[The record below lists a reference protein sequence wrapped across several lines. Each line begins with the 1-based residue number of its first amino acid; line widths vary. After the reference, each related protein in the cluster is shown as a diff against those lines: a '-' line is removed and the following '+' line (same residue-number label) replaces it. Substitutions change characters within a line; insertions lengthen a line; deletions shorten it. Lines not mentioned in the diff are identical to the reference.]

1 MIDDDDLC
9 PRCGGAI
16 DMMVPAELGC
26 HCLPTELGDHPHREA
41 APTPLP
47 ERPRNLLELFKL
59 HGNGASP
66 PPIGPPPFP
75 EDL

>member
-1 MIDDDDLC
+1 MKEPKVHVGILFE
-9 PRCGGAI
+9 PQIEFTLLAPYRA
-16 DMMVPAELGC
+16 
-26 HCLPTELGDHPHREA
+26 A
-41 APTPLP
+41 APSPLP

>member
-26 HCLPTELGDHPHREA
+26 RCIPTALGDHSYRAA

-47 ERPRNLLELFKL
+47 ERPRNLLELFNL